1 MPYRALG
8 FSTLVVPPDGPVERD
23 PAVGDPLG
31 DRAKGDEAVGSDGRA
46 AWRFNH
52 VVGDGP
58 TEDAD
63 KDLVKRRSKV
73 KGTPWPPWLPCQKEE
88 YRRSTIMSPETTPV
102 TSVVPYGTI
111 GFVSPTETFVFTDIE
126 DSTGRA
132 GRLGDSTWSSLLR
145 RHNEI
150 LAEVVLGHGGREVK
164 KTGDGAMLVF
174 EDPAG
179 AVRCIKELQ
188 GRLRDIGL
196 PVRAGVHCGE
206 AISDG
211 TDYIGVQ
218 IHIAARVG
226 ALAVGN
232 ELLVSAAARHEIGDD
247 PFIDF
252 GPPRTV
258 VLRGLDGLHRVY
270 PVIDA
275 VTATAPFVGRD
286 NELRQLQTAFDD
298 VRSGCRCVVAVTGSA
313 GAGKSR
319 LVREFYRRLASE
331 RSVQFHWGRCWE
343 REGSPAYLPFMEIVR
358 SLASSD
364 SITVPAVLGYIIPD
378 LVKSSEPPPRLPEDP
393 DGARAMLFKAVSDL
407 LIGAAARVPQ
417 VAVLEDMH
425 RCDSTSLAL
434 FQHVI
439 EATVD
444 HRVLLILTIRDEGED
459 GDAVKYALATRG
471 EHRVVKL
478 GPIGQDDVASYLAV
492 ASGESP
498 PDASTIDA
506 VMTLTE
512 GNPFNLTQI
521 APLVHDRGVAALP
534 SSVHSSIRTRVNA
547 LSPDANWLLEVASV
561 FGNAFDLHVLSRVAG
576 LSRSQSAS
584 ALDEA
589 TAASLLEW
597 DGRSPRAEFS
607 HQLLQ
612 GAIYERV
619 AIGRRAVVHGQ
630 IARALEAVLPSDD
643 LSSCNEKAYHFVQAL
658 PAGFGNEALEHS
670 RRAARMAAL
679 AHAHDEAAQHLR
691 NAMVAWT
698 SLANA
703 KAQTRLELMGEL
715 SSREIA
721 VGRRAE
727 GWFYMEQTIEPALE
741 LGEVELAATT
751 ALGWMSEW
759 APASPRSDDILER
772 ILEAL
777 PLHSEL
783 RPQVRALLA
792 VWRSFQDDPEY
803 RETAD
808 LAWREAQAT
817 RNAAITT
824 KVFSLIGFYD
834 PEGFPGEQ
842 LIRLGEDLGD
852 SGYIGLGWRNMGR
865 ARLDRGDS
873 TGASEAF
880 SMAATL
886 ADSVGAPLPR
896 ADARWRLAGI
906 AVNQGNENGARRW
919 MAEAATF
926 EARGS
931 AAPRLVDL
939 ALEFVLARNA
949 CRIAELV
956 PFISVAE
963 ETAVATSLVSV
974 IEPLLAIVALAGG
987 ETHRAEHV
995 LSSLPARPFQGG
1007 RGYWELAS
1015 CAAAELAL
1023 GLSDMDAVS
1032 QLDASLRV
1040 SLDRTV
1046 YLPGGSAIFT
1056 HVAET
1061 AAMLAL
1067 TRGRIGTAR
1076 ELLAVA
1082 CDKYTSLGALP
1093 LIRRVNA
1100 VIDLV
1105 DSGGLPNDG
1114 PGRAHSI
1121 AIAAGLPVA

>member
-1 MPYRALG
+1 M
-8 FSTLVVPPDGPVERD
+8 
-23 PAVGDPLG
+23 
-31 DRAKGDEAVGSDGRA
+31 
-46 AWRFNH
+46 
-52 VVGDGP
+52 
-58 TEDAD
+58 
-63 KDLVKRRSKV
+63 
-73 KGTPWPPWLPCQKEE
+73 
-88 YRRSTIMSPETTPV
+88 PV
-102 TSVVPYGTI
+102 TSVVPCGTI
-111 GFVSPTETFVFTDIE
+111 GSVSPTETFVFTDIE

-150 LAEVVLGHGGREVK
+150 LTEIVMSHGGREVK

-174 EDPAG
+174 EDPVG
-179 AVRCIKELQ
+179 AVRCVKELQ
-188 GRLRDIGL
+188 GRMRDIGL

-226 ALAVGN
+226 ALAVGD
-232 ELLVSAAARHEIGDD
+232 ELLVSAAARHEIGDE

-258 VLRGLDGLHRVY
+258 VLRGVDGLHRVY

-275 VTATAPFVGRD
+275 VSATAPFVGRD
-286 NELRQLQTAFDD
+286 NELRQLHAAFDV
-298 VRSGCRCVVAVTGSA
+298 VRSGSRRVVAVTGTA
-313 GAGKSR
+313 GVGKSR
-319 LVREFYRRLASE
+319 LVQEFCRQLASE

-358 SLASSD
+358 SLVSSD
-364 SITVPAVLGYIIPD
+364 STTVPAILGHIIPE
-378 LVKSSEPPPRLPEDP
+378 LVGNSNPLPRLPDDP
-393 DGARAMLFKAVSDL
+393 DGARAVLFNAVSDL

-425 RCDSTSLAL
+425 RCDATSFAL

-439 EATVD
+439 EAALN
-444 HRVLLILTIRDEGED
+444 HRVLLLVTIRDEGD
-459 GDAVKYALATRG
+459 NGDAVEHALAMRG
-471 EHRVVKL
+471 EHRVLKL
-478 GPIGQDDVASYLAV
+478 GPIGQDDVASYLAF

-498 PDASTIDA
+498 DTSTIHA

-512 GNPFNLTQI
+512 GIPFNLTQI
-521 APLVHDRGVAALP
+521 APLVHDRGAAALP
-534 SSVHSSIRTRVNA
+534 SSVRSSIRTRVDA
-547 LSPDANWLLEVASV
+547 LSADANWLLEVASV
-561 FGNAFDLHVLSRVAG
+561 FGNGFDLDVLSRAAG
-576 LSRSQSAS
+576 ISRSQSAS

-589 TAASLLEW
+589 TAARLLEW
-597 DGRSPRAEFS
+597 DGRSSRAEFS

-630 IARALEAVLPSDD
+630 IGRALEAVLTGDD
-643 LSSCNEKAYHFVQAL
+643 LSSSSEKAYHFVQAL
-658 PAGFGNEALEHS
+658 PAGFASEALEQS
-670 RRAARMAAL
+670 RRAARMAAS
-679 AHAHDEAAQHLR
+679 AHAHEDAAEHLR
-691 NAMVAWT
+691 NALGAWA

-703 KAQTRLELMGEL
+703 KEQTRLELMGEL
-715 SSREIA
+715 SSQEIA
-721 VGRRAE
+721 LGRRAE
-727 GWFYMEQTIEPALE
+727 GWLYMEQTIEPALE

-783 RPQVRALLA
+783 CPQIRALLA
-792 VWRSFQDDPEY
+792 VWRSFQDDPGY

-817 RNAAITT
+817 RNPAITT

-834 PEGFPGEQ
+834 PEGSTGEQ

-852 SGYIGLGWRNMGR
+852 SGYIGLGWRNVGR
-865 ARLDRGDS
+865 ERLDRGDS
-873 TGASEAF
+873 TGAAEAF
-880 SMAATL
+880 SMAVTL
-886 ADSVGAPLPR
+886 ADSVGAPFPR

-906 AVNQGNENGARRW
+906 AVNHGNENSARRW

-926 EARGS
+926 EARGNA
-931 AAPRLVDL
+931 AAPRLVDV

-963 ETAVATSLVSV
+963 DAAIATPLVSV
-974 IEPLLAIVALAGG
+974 IEPLLAMVALAGG
-987 ETHRAEHV
+987 ETHRAERV
-995 LSSLPARPFQGG
+995 LSSLPARPFPGG
-1007 RGYWELAS
+1007 RGYWELAA
-1015 CAAAELAL
+1015 CATAELAL
-1023 GLSDMDAVS
+1023 GLSDMEAME
-1032 QLDASLRV
+1032 QLEVGLRV

-1046 YLPGGSAIFT
+1046 YLPGSSAIFT

-1067 TRGRIGTAR
+1067 TRGRVGTAR

-1082 CDKYTSLGALP
+1082 CDRYTSLEALP

-1105 DSGGLPNDG
+1105 ARGSLPNDG
-1114 PGRAHSI
+1114 RGRAHSI
-1121 AIAAGLPVA
+1121 ATAAGLPVPDHHGTSDL

>member
-1 MPYRALG
+1 M
-8 FSTLVVPPDGPVERD
+8 
-23 PAVGDPLG
+23 
-31 DRAKGDEAVGSDGRA
+31 
-46 AWRFNH
+46 
-52 VVGDGP
+52 
-58 TEDAD
+58 
-63 KDLVKRRSKV
+63 
-73 KGTPWPPWLPCQKEE
+73 
-88 YRRSTIMSPETTPV
+88 PV
-102 TSVVPYGTI
+102 TSVVPCGTI
-111 GFVSPTETFVFTDIE
+111 GSVSPTETFVFTDIE

-150 LAEVVLGHGGREVK
+150 LTEIVMSHGGREVK

-174 EDPAG
+174 EDPVG
-179 AVRCIKELQ
+179 AVRCVKELQ
-188 GRLRDIGL
+188 GRMRDIGL

-226 ALAVGN
+226 ALAVGD
-232 ELLVSAAARHEIGDD
+232 ELLVSAAARHEIGDE

-258 VLRGLDGLHRVY
+258 VLRGVDGLHRVY

-275 VTATAPFVGRD
+275 VSATAPFVGRD
-286 NELRQLQTAFDD
+286 NELRQLHAAFDV
-298 VRSGCRCVVAVTGSA
+298 VRSGSRRVVAVTGTA
-313 GAGKSR
+313 GVGKSR
-319 LVREFYRRLASE
+319 LVQEFCRQLASE

-358 SLASSD
+358 SLVSSD
-364 SITVPAVLGYIIPD
+364 STTVPAILGHIIPE
-378 LVKSSEPPPRLPEDP
+378 LVGNSNPLPRLPDDP
-393 DGARAMLFKAVSDL
+393 DGARAVLFNAVSDL

-425 RCDSTSLAL
+425 RCDATSFAL

-439 EATVD
+439 EAALN
-444 HRVLLILTIRDEGED
+444 HRVLLLVTIRDEGD
-459 GDAVKYALATRG
+459 NGDAVEHALAMRG
-471 EHRVVKL
+471 EHRVLKL
-478 GPIGQDDVASYLAV
+478 GPIGQDDVASYLAF

-498 PDASTIDA
+498 DTSTIHA

-512 GNPFNLTQI
+512 GIPFNLTQI
-521 APLVHDRGVAALP
+521 APLVHDRGAAALP
-534 SSVHSSIRTRVNA
+534 SSVRSSIRTRVDA
-547 LSPDANWLLEVASV
+547 LSADANWLLEVASV
-561 FGNAFDLHVLSRVAG
+561 FGNGFDLDVLSRAAG
-576 LSRSQSAS
+576 ISRSQSAS

-589 TAASLLEW
+589 TAARLLEW
-597 DGRSPRAEFS
+597 DGRSSRAEFS

-630 IARALEAVLPSDD
+630 IGRALEAVLTGDD
-643 LSSCNEKAYHFVQAL
+643 LSSSSEKAYHFVQAL
-658 PAGFGNEALEHS
+658 PAGFASEALEQS
-670 RRAARMAAL
+670 RRAARMAAS
-679 AHAHDEAAQHLR
+679 AHAHEDAAEHLR
-691 NAMVAWT
+691 NALGAWA

-703 KAQTRLELMGEL
+703 KEQTRLELMGEL
-715 SSREIA
+715 SSQEIA
-721 VGRRAE
+721 LGRRAE
-727 GWFYMEQTIEPALE
+727 GWLYMEQTIEPALE

-783 RPQVRALLA
+783 CPQIRALLA
-792 VWRSFQDDPEY
+792 VWRSFQDDPGY

-817 RNAAITT
+817 RNPAITT

-834 PEGFPGEQ
+834 PEGSTGEQ

-852 SGYIGLGWRNMGR
+852 SGYIGLGWRNVGR
-865 ARLDRGDS
+865 ERLDRGDS
-873 TGASEAF
+873 TGAAEAF
-880 SMAATL
+880 SMAVTL
-886 ADSVGAPLPR
+886 ADSVGAPFPR

-906 AVNQGNENGARRW
+906 AVNHGNENSARRW

-926 EARGS
+926 EARGNA
-931 AAPRLVDL
+931 AAPRLVDV

-963 ETAVATSLVSV
+963 DAAIATPLVSV
-974 IEPLLAIVALAGG
+974 IEPLLAMVALAGG
-987 ETHRAEHV
+987 ETHRAERV
-995 LSSLPARPFQGG
+995 LSSLPARPFPGG
-1007 RGYWELAS
+1007 RGYWELAA
-1015 CAAAELAL
+1015 CATAELAL
-1023 GLSDMDAVS
+1023 GLSDMEAME
-1032 QLDASLRV
+1032 QLEVGLRV

-1046 YLPGGSAIFT
+1046 YLPGSSAIFT

-1067 TRGRIGTAR
+1067 TRGRVGTAR

-1082 CDKYTSLGALP
+1082 CDRYTSLEALP

-1105 DSGGLPNDG
+1105 ASGSLPNDG
-1114 PGRAHSI
+1114 RGRAHSI
-1121 AIAAGLPVA
+1121 ATAAGLPVPDHHGTSDL

>member
-1 MPYRALG
+1 L
-8 FSTLVVPPDGPVERD
+8 SE
-23 PAVGDPLG
+23 
-31 DRAKGDEAVGSDGRA
+31 AK
-46 AWRFNH
+46 
-52 VVGDGP
+52 
-58 TEDAD
+58 
-63 KDLVKRRSKV
+63 
-73 KGTPWPPWLPCQKEE
+73 
-88 YRRSTIMSPETTPV
+88 YRRETITSPETTPV
-102 TSVVPYGTI
+102 TSVVPCGTI
-111 GFVSPTETFVFTDIE
+111 GSVSPTETFVFTDIE

-150 LAEVVLGHGGREVK
+150 LAEIVMSHGGREVK

-174 EDPAG
+174 EDPVG
-179 AVRCIKELQ
+179 AVRCVKELQ
-188 GRLRDIGL
+188 GRMRDIGL

-226 ALAVGN
+226 ALAVGD
-232 ELLVSAAARHEIGDD
+232 ELLVSAAARHEIGDE

-258 VLRGLDGLHRVY
+258 VLRGVEGLHRVY

-275 VTATAPFVGRD
+275 VSATPPFVGRD
-286 NELRQLQTAFDD
+286 NELRQLHAAFDD
-298 VRSGCRCVVAVTGSA
+298 VRSGSRRVVAVTGTA
-313 GAGKSR
+313 GVGKSR
-319 LVREFYRRLASE
+319 LLQEFCRQLASE

-358 SLASSD
+358 SLVSSD
-364 SITVPAVLGYIIPD
+364 SKNVPAILGHIIPE
-378 LVKSSEPPPRLPEDP
+378 LIENSNPLPRLPDDP
-393 DGARAMLFKAVSDL
+393 DGARAVLFNAVSDL

-425 RCDSTSLAL
+425 RCDPMSFAL

-439 EATVD
+439 EATLD
-444 HRVLLILTIRDEGED
+444 HRVLLLVTIRDEGED
-459 GDAVKYALATRG
+459 GDAVEHALAMRG
-471 EHRVVKL
+471 EHRVLKL
-478 GPIGQDDVASYLAV
+478 GPIGQDDVASYLAF

-498 PDASTIDA
+498 DTSTIHA

-512 GNPFNLTQI
+512 GIPFNLTQI
-521 APLVHDRGVAALP
+521 APLVHDRGAAALP
-534 SSVHSSIRTRVNA
+534 SSVRSSIRTRVNA
-547 LSPDANWLLEVASV
+547 LSADASWLLEVASV
-561 FGNAFDLHVLSRVAG
+561 FGNAFDLDVLSRAAG
-576 LSRSQSAS
+576 ISRSQSLS

-589 TAASLLEW
+589 TAARLLEW
-597 DGRSPRAEFS
+597 DGRSSRAEFS

-630 IARALEAVLPSDD
+630 IGRALEAVLTGDD
-643 LSSCNEKAYHFVQAL
+643 LSSCSEKAYHFVQAL
-658 PAGFGNEALEHS
+658 PAGFASEALEQS
-670 RRAARMAAL
+670 RRAARMAASAR
-679 AHAHDEAAQHLR
+679 AHEDAAQHLR
-691 NAMVAWT
+691 NALDAWA
-698 SLANA
+698 SLAHA
-703 KAQTRLELMGEL
+703 KEQTRLELMGEL
-715 SSREIA
+715 SSQEIA
-721 VGRRAE
+721 LGRRAE
-727 GWFYMEQTIEPALE
+727 GWLYMEQTIEPALE

-783 RPQVRALLA
+783 CPQIRALLA
-792 VWRSFQDDPEY
+792 VWRSFQDDPGY

-817 RNAAITT
+817 RNPAITT
-824 KVFSLIGFYD
+824 KVFSMIGLYD
-834 PEGFPGEQ
+834 PERFTGEQ

-852 SGYIGLGWRNMGR
+852 SGYVGLGWRNVGR

-873 TGASEAF
+873 TGAAEAF

-886 ADSVGAPLPR
+886 ADSVGSPLPR

-906 AVNQGNENGARRW
+906 AVNHGNENGARRW

-926 EARGS
+926 EARGNA
-931 AAPRLVDL
+931 AAPRLVDV

-963 ETAVATSLVSV
+963 DTAIATPLISV
-974 IEPLLAIVALAGG
+974 IEPLLAMVALAGG
-987 ETHRAEHV
+987 ETHRAERV
-995 LSSLPARPFQGG
+995 LSSLPVRPFPGG
-1007 RGYWELAS
+1007 RGYWELAA

-1023 GLSDMDAVS
+1023 GLSDMEAMA
-1032 QLDASLRV
+1032 QLEVGLRG

-1046 YLPGGSAIFT
+1046 YLPGSSAIFT

-1067 TRGRIGTAR
+1067 ARGSVGTAR

-1082 CDKYTSLGALP
+1082 CDRYTSLEALP
-1093 LIRRVNA
+1093 LISRVNA

-1105 DSGGLPNDG
+1105 ASGGLPNDG
-1114 PGRAHSI
+1114 RGRAHSI
-1121 AIAAGLPVA
+1121 ATAAGLPVPDHHGTSDV

>member
-1 MPYRALG
+1 VFRRTCQTQPEEIRHLCQGEGCG
-8 FSTLVVPPDGPVERD
+8 FESLLPLKKES
-23 PAVGDPLG
+23 PAQ
-31 DRAKGDEAVGSDGRA
+31 
-46 AWRFNH
+46 
-52 VVGDGP
+52 
-58 TEDAD
+58 T
-63 KDLVKRRSKV
+63 
-73 KGTPWPPWLPCQKEE
+73 QK
-88 YRRSTIMSPETTPV
+88 YRRNTFTNPEDTPV
-102 TSVVPYGTI
+102 TPVVRYGTI

-150 LAEVVLGHGGREVK
+150 LAEVVLSHGGREVK

-174 EDPAG
+174 EDPVG
-179 AVRCIKELQ
+179 AVRCVKELQ
-188 GRLRDIGL
+188 GRMRDIGL

-218 IHIAARVG
+218 IHIAARVC

-232 ELLVSAAARHEIGDD
+232 ELLVSAAARHEIGVE

-258 VLRGLDGLHRVY
+258 VLRGVEGVHRVY
-270 PVIDA
+270 PVIDP

-286 NELRQLQTAFDD
+286 NELLQLQAAFDD
-298 VRSGCRCVVAVTGSA
+298 VRSGSRRVVAVTGTA

-319 LVREFYRRLASE
+319 LVREFSRRLASE

-364 SITVPAVLGYIIPD
+364 SPAVPAILGYIVPE
-378 LVKSSEPPPRLPEDP
+378 LVESSDPPPRLPEDP
-393 DGARAMLFKAVSDL
+393 DGARAMLFNAVSDL

-425 RCDSTSLAL
+425 QCDPTSFAL

-444 HRVLLILTIRDEGED
+444 HRVLLLVTIRDEGGEGD
-459 GDAVKYALATRG
+459 GIEHALAMRG
-471 EHRVVKL
+471 EHRVLKL

-498 PDASTIDA
+498 DVSTIHA

-521 APLVHDRGVAALP
+521 APLVHDRGAAALP

-547 LSPDANWLLEVASV
+547 LSADANWLLEVASV
-561 FGNAFDLHVLSRVAG
+561 FGNAFDLDVLSRAAG

-589 TAASLLEW
+589 TAARLLEW
-597 DGRSPRAEFS
+597 DGRSPRAAFS

-619 AIGRRAVVHGQ
+619 AIGRRAVAHGQ
-630 IARALEAVLPSDD
+630 IARALEAVFPGDD
-643 LSSCNEKAYHFVQAL
+643 LSNCSEKAYHFVQAL
-658 PAGFGNEALEHS
+658 PAGFGNEALEYS
-670 RRAARMAAL
+670 RRAARVAAS
-679 AHAHDEAAQHLR
+679 AHAHEEAAEHLR
-691 NAMVAWT
+691 NALGAWD

-703 KAQTRLELMGEL
+703 KEQTRLELMGEL
-715 SSREIA
+715 SSQEIA
-721 VGRRAE
+721 VGRRSE
-727 GWFYMEQTIEPALE
+727 GWFYMEETIEPALD
-741 LGEVELAATT
+741 LGAVELAATT

-759 APASPRSDDILER
+759 APASPRSGDILER
-772 ILEAL
+772 ILEEL
-777 PLHSEL
+777 PRHSEL
-783 RPQVRALLA
+783 RPQIRALLA
-792 VWRSFQDDPEY
+792 VWRYFQDDPEY

-817 RNAAITT
+817 HNAAITT

-834 PEGFPGEQ
+834 PGGFAGEQ

-852 SGYIGLGWRNMGR
+852 SGYIGLGWRNVGR
-865 ARLDRGDS
+865 ARLDRCDS
-873 TGASEAF
+873 RGAFEAF

-926 EARGS
+926 EARGNA
-931 AAPRLVDL
+931 AAPRLVDA

-963 ETAVATSLVSV
+963 ETAIVTPLVSV
-974 IEPLLAIVALAGG
+974 IEPLLALVALAGG
-987 ETHRAEHV
+987 ETHRAERV

-1023 GLSDMDAVS
+1023 SLSDMDAVA
-1032 QLDASLRV
+1032 QLDAGLRV

-1046 YLPGGSAIFT
+1046 YLPGSSAIFA
-1056 HVAET
+1056 HVTET

-1067 TRGRIGTAR
+1067 ARGRVGTAR
-1076 ELLAVA
+1076 ELFAVA
-1082 CDKYTSLGALP
+1082 CDRYTSLGALP

-1114 PGRAHSI
+1114 PGRALSI
-1121 AIAAGLPVA
+1121 ATAAGLPVA